1 MPERATW
8 SAPRVYAVCARRKAA
23 FQRIIWPDLELS
35 WLVLRVKLLQVL
47 LALDAVVPPTHSLLP
62 PG

>member
-8 SAPRVYAVCARRKAA
+8 SAPRVYGVCARRKAA
-23 FQRIIWPDLELS
+23 FQQIIWPDLELS
-35 WLVLRVKLLQVL
+35 WLMLRVKLLQVL